1 MDSTTPSRLTDL
13 VNIGKLTAQ
22 LLIEVGISTPQELQA
37 VGPVEAWRRIQ
48 ARYPEK
54 ATMDCL
60 YALQGALLH
69 IPKKALPEAIKEELL
84 DQIEGYR

>member
-1 MDSTTPSRLTDL
+1 MKSTPPSRLTDL
-13 VNIGKLTAQ
+13 VNIGKLTSD

-48 ARYPEK
+48 SRYPEK

-60 YALQGALLH
+60 YALQGALLQ
-69 IPKKALPEAIKEELL
+69 IPKKALPEAVKEELL
-84 DQIEGYR
+84 DRIQPYW